1 MKLTICELSYL
12 EGLINSCVN
21 TITCMSLFKNQVT
34 DPELKAMLCT
44 HFPIHIEDYNRKV
57 EFVKDACSATGKLNV
72 PALNTSIFSE
82 NVDKSKLAQPI
93 TVNTNVTS
101 LTDREIALS
110 YFLTL
115 KRAGKEYAVASME
128 AVDPKLREFL
138 KDAYTMS
145 CNHSFEVYQ
154 WMAKHDYYPI
164 ILATGEQ
171 VGNISSIYNP
181 ISL

>member
-1 MKLTICELSYL
+1 
-12 EGLINSCVN
+12 
-21 TITCMSLFKNQVT
+21 
-34 DPELKAMLCT
+34 
-44 HFPIHIEDYNRKV
+44 
-57 EFVKDACSATGKLNV
+57 
-72 PALNTSIFSE
+72 
-82 NVDKSKLAQPI
+82 
-93 TVNTNVTS
+93 
-101 LTDREIALS
+101 
-110 YFLTL
+110 
-115 KRAGKEYAVASME
+115 ME

-171 VGNISSIYNP
+171 IGNISSIYNP